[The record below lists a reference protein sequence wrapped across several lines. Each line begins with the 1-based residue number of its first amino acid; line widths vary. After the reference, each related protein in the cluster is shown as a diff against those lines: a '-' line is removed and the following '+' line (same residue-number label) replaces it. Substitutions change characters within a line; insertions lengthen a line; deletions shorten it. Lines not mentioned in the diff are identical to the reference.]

1 MSTKHLQQSM
11 TKSYREQQKSE
22 TTIFPNEST
31 PAHALHVNELY
42 TNQLIVAM
50 LKKVLISGD
59 FINMNFKL
67 N

>member
-1 MSTKHLQQSM
+1 MSTKHLPQSM
-11 TKSYREQQKSE
+11 TKSYTEQWKSD

-31 PAHALHVNELY
+31 PVHVLHVNEVY

-50 LKKVLISGD
+50 LKKLLISVD